1 MAGSEYYGDITVG
14 GRSLNDA
21 TPSEW
26 DQAYENTKLSVDD
39 ITYVGDEANINF
51 DAETNKTFFVKT
63 SPDPDNVPPLFT
75 SWNDPMFKCWNEYTD
90 DIDYK
95 FRERELI
102 EEFRKYIDTTYSG
115 HYGQGGLQSS
125 EVIVDRG
132 HGMGFFAGNIDK
144 YNGRYGN
151 KGENPADWRKDIMK
165 TIHYGFL
172 KLFEHDRIH
181 GNNGNTTD

>member
-1 MAGSEYYGDITVG
+1 MAGSEYYGDVTVG

-21 TPSEW
+21 TPEEW
-26 DQAYENTKLSVDD
+26 DQAHANALRGRTITDADISYNGDSLYWQDNLTSNYLNNSTNTWN
-39 ITYVGDEANINF
+39 E
-51 DAETNKTFFVKT
+51 
-63 SPDPDNVPPLFT
+63 FT
-75 SWNDPMFKCWNEYTD
+75 TWNEYTD